1 MIEALLLAFVL
12 LIGATSCQ
20 DARKQGI
27 EQQLSEWMG
36 REIRFPAHPHFTM
49 QGRDTVTCGS
59 ESSRFTIL
67 SYVDST
73 G

>member
-20 DARKQGI
+20 DARKQSI

-36 REIRFPAHPHFTM
+36 GKYVFTHIPTPRCKAKI
-49 QGRDTVTCGS
+49 Q
-59 ESSRFTIL
+59 
-67 SYVDST
+67 
-73 G
+73 

>member
-20 DARKQGI
+20 DTRKQGI

-36 REIRFPAHPHFTM
+36 REIRFPAHPHFT
-49 QGRDTVTCGS
+49 VC
-59 ESSRFTIL
+59 I
-67 SYVDST
+67 
-73 G
+73 